1 MTTRVP
7 LNMLG
12 VAGCA
17 ANGTTDD
24 TAAFTAA
31 ISGGGAVV
39 LEPGKTYLLSSW
51 TALTPSAPLTIIGNG
66 ATLKG
71 PVAATTFLSPSSDFT
86 FDGVVFDRWDSAATR
101 LLAQSGTFTSP
112 RVRGCAFL
120 NFSGIPLNLERP
132 VAQYWITDNRFEA
145 CAGGYSI
152 KVGENTYANQDTYL
166 KGVIRNNTFK
176 TLSASGSTSCAA
188 MLIYGREAHID
199 GNTIEGVQ
207 GASGEAWGIYTKVR
221 YGTISHN
228 RIRTVNSTSSSDVV
242 GINVKGT
249 PRSLTTSP
257 QGFSVVVSGNSI
269 FNVGAAGTKGTGI
282 RVQTDDVL
290 VIGNVTENTGLSGIS
305 TDDSNGS
312 QNSLIQ
318 SNRIIQ
324 PGTATDYGIRLECV
338 GSRVRALHNT
348 VDGPVVGIYVA
359 PPSGSNTDFE
369 VSGNLINPTA
379 AGIGI
384 SGSAFANLTYFRC
397 TDNVVMRGANGIVF
411 NAGAGSWTLGRV
423 ERNDLARATT
433 KINGTPPTGVTADN
447 LGYMEGSATYDPANL
462 ADGAG
467 ATTTVTCTGAAL
479 GDYASATFSLDLQG
493 ITLTAWVSAANTVSV
508 RFQNESGGPLDLGS
522 GTLKA
527 RAERR

>member
-1 MTTRVP
+1 
-7 LNMLG
+7 MLG

-17 ANGTTDD
+17 ADGLTNDTT
-24 TAAFTAA
+24 AFTAA
-31 ISGGGAVV
+31 ISAGGAVM
-39 LEPGKTYLLSSW
+39 LEPGKTYLLSTW
-51 TALTPSAPLTIIGNG
+51 AVVTPSAPLTIIGNG

-71 PVAATTFLSPSSDFT
+71 PVAATTFLSPSADFT
-86 FDGVVFDRWDSAATR
+86 FDGVVFDRWGSAVTR

-112 RVRGCAFL
+112 RVIGCAFL

-132 VAQYWITDNRFEA
+132 LAGYWIADNRFEA

-166 KGVIRNNTFK
+166 KGVIRGNTFK
-176 TLSASGSTSCAA
+176 TLSATGSTSCAA
-188 MLIYGREAHID
+188 MLIYGREVHID

-207 GASGEAWGIYTKVR
+207 GDSGEAWGIYTKVR
-221 YGTISHN
+221 YGTISNN

-257 QGFSVVVSGNSI
+257 QGYSVTVTGNTVYS
-269 FNVGAAGTKGTGI
+269 VGVAGTKGTGI

-290 VIGNVTENTGLSGIS
+290 VIGNLTENTGLSGIS

-312 QNSLIQ
+312 QNSIIQ
-318 SNRIIQ
+318 GNRIIQ

-348 VDGPVVGIYVA
+348 IDGPAVGIYVG

-369 VSGNLINPTA
+369 VTGNVINPTV

-384 SGSAFANLTYFRC
+384 SCSAFADMTYFRC
-397 TDNVVMRGANGIVF
+397 FDNVVMGGANGIVF
-411 NAGAGSWTLGRV
+411 NAGAGTWSIWRV
-423 ERNDLARATT
+423 EGNDLARATT
-433 KINGTPPTGVTADN
+433 QFNGTPPSGLTAAN

-467 ATTTVTCTGAAL
+467 ATTTVTCAGAAL

-508 RFQNESGGPLDLGS
+508 RLQNESGGPIDLAS
-522 GTLKA
+522 GTLKV
-527 RAERR
+527 RAERS